1 LGPETEWT
9 SEQRRQVEG
18 AATAI
23 RNATGEAVK
32 LAKQTPHR
40 VVRELYEQFI
50 AYGRAYADSLA
61 DYTPADN
68 YLASANVSAGR
79 AITALCNAIENGA
92 INRALAVA
100 PADSPLATAGVISP
114 EDAQPFIAEPN
125 KICSRWLER
134 DKQFN
139 EDTAD
144 WQNSDTSLTADQ
156 WSPEQ
161 RAIQLAALPRLAEYA
176 DDIESLGE
184 QSDNPVIA
192 DFTQAAAIYLRAY
205 VSAGSSYVQAD
216 SFLASTA
223 FRFGN
228 TVTSACQA
236 QLD

>member
-9 SEQRRQVEG
+9 SEQRQQVQG

-23 RNATGEAVK
+23 RNATSEAVE
-32 LAKQTPHR
+32 LARQTPHR

-50 AYGRAYADSLA
+50 AYGREYADSIPN
-61 DYTPADN
+61 YTPADN

-79 AITALCNAIENGA
+79 AITALCNAITYGA
-92 INRALAVA
+92 TNRALAVESAEPPTDVADVTA
-100 PADSPLATAGVISP
+100 PD
-114 EDAQPFIAEPN
+114 EAQPLLVEPN
-125 KICSRWLER
+125 QICSRWLER

-139 EDTAD
+139 DATAD
-144 WQNSDTSLTADQ
+144 WQNSDTNLTADQ

-161 RAIQLAALPRLAEYA
+161 RSIQLAALPQLTEYA
-176 DDIESLGE
+176 SDIESLGE

-205 VSAGSSYVQAD
+205 VSSGTSYVQAD